1 MDQRFM
7 KAFDDFHRSHFPLF
21 GLNRSQYELSQLKMQ
36 VLRHPSGLVSNSCLI
51 FEIILLTQKSF
62 LKFCFVKFR
71 QNGKKIPQK
80 YITPGSGTL
89 LAIMP
94 PLAVRVSLPS
104 TVEDFSPTVEVF
116 LPGSGEDWAAL
127 PSFGLNQSRQGSQP
141 QRTSNLFSKIFYVVM
156 CW

>member
-21 GLNRSQYELSQLKMQ
+21 GLNRSQYELPQLKMQ

-71 QNGKKIPQK
+71 QNCKKNSTEI
-80 YITPGSGTL
+80 YNAWIWYS
-89 LAIMP
+89 ACHNA

-141 QRTSNLFSKIFYVVM
+141 QRTSKVFSKIFYVVM